1 MSFNPEVKEQRDNLY
16 RILYAIESFDEYVR
30 SKKSIKDWKE
40 YLQQKKAAQE
50 EVIYK
55 LKNKI

>member
-1 MSFNPEVKEQRDNLY
+1 MSNREVIDARSDLY
-16 RILYAIESFDEYVR
+16 QIQYAIESFDEYVR

-40 YLQQKKAAQE
+40 HLQQKKAEQE
-50 EVIYK
+50 ELIYK

>member
-40 YLQQKKAAQE
+40 YLQQKKAEQE

>member
-1 MSFNPEVKEQRDNLY
+1 MSNREVIDARSDLY
-16 RILYAIESFDEYVR
+16 QIQYAIESFDEYVR

-40 YLQQKKAAQE
+40 YLQQKKAEQE

>member
-1 MSFNPEVKEQRDNLY
+1 MSFNPEVKEQRDELY
-16 RILYAIESFDEYVR
+16 RITYTIESFDEYVR

-40 YLQQKKAAQE
+40 YLQQKKIEQE
-50 EVIYK
+50 ELIYK

>member
-1 MSFNPEVKEQRDNLY
+1 MSNREVINAREDLY
-16 RILYAIESFDEYVR
+16 RITYTIESFDEYVR

-40 YLQQKKAAQE
+40 HLQQKKAAQE
-50 EVIYK
+50 ELIYK

>member
-1 MSFNPEVKEQRDNLY
+1 MSFNPEVKEQREELY
-16 RILYAIESFDEYVR
+16 RITYAIESFDEYVR

-40 YLQQKKAAQE
+40 TLQQKKAEQE
-50 EVIYK
+50 ELIYK